1 MATDTLAPAR
11 RDAKERKPSGGLFR
25 AFWRWHFYAA
35 FIVAPVLLVLAST
48 GLIYLFRFQLEAMMH
63 ADVMKVE
70 QPAGVTHY
78 VSYEDQ
84 RAAVAKAYPK
94 ATIASM
100 TEPK

>member
-1 MATDTLAPAR
+1 MATDTLVPER
-11 RDAKERKPSGGLFR
+11 RVEKSRNPGGGLFR

-48 GLIYLFRFQLEAMMH
+48 GLIYLFRFQLEPMMH

-94 ATIASM
+94 ARSRR
-100 TEPK
+100 